1 MRKLAVIL
9 CLVVSAACND
19 DDVRRYT
26 SIDGYWIVRTP
37 DDNTDVTFRIGRDGD
52 NQFIVESVDVHHNG
66 TDYNTKDTDAEVN
79 VLSEHEIE
87 SITFVTTVPQVPFYV
102 IRFQSVS
109 VNADFT
115 EMVISNSSF
124 NIDGVFRE
132 FAMIT
137 ARRE

>member
-9 CLVVSAACND
+9 CLVASAACSD

-52 NQFIVESVDVHHNG
+52 DQFIIESVDVHHNG
-66 TDYNTKDTDAEVN
+66 TDYNTKDTDAGIN

-132 FAMIT
+132 FPLIT
-137 ARRE
+137 AGRE

>member
-9 CLVVSAACND
+9 CLVASAACND

-26 SIDGYWIVRTP
+26 SIDGYWIVKTP